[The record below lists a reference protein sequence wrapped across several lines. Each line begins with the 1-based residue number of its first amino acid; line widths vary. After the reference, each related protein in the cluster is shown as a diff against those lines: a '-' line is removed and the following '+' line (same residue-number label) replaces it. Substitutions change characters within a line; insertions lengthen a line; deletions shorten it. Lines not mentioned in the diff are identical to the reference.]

1 MKIEFNITK
10 IQKVLSDFCALTKLS
25 ISMYDAEY
33 TCLAY
38 SKPIE
43 VSTSPER
50 TYINSSSDNG
60 EISNYCRLM
69 QSSPKAYLSC
79 ELCDRKMFLQ
89 AAQTKKPVVYTCH
102 AGVVES
108 VYPILCDDI
117 VVGYF
122 MLGKYLDKCPSSSS
136 AENIIEIAKKFD
148 ISYTSLFAAYNKLP
162 VLSEKQ
168 TQAAMN
174 VLSLFV
180 SYFLLTNLIQ
190 RETDHLSQTIKN
202 YILNNL
208 EFLPCIEDIS
218 AKFLISPNKLYS
230 IFRSEFNMTVKQFVL
245 NARINKAKSLLKNS
259 DLPISDISVA
269 VGFSD
274 YNYFIRIFKKHTS
287 VSPLQYRKSSQ
298 Q

>member
-33 TCLAY
+33 TCWAY

-43 VSTSPER
+43 DSSER
-50 TYINSSSDNG
+50 THANG
-60 EISNYCRLM
+60 SADDEETFNYCRLIK
-69 QSSPKAYLSC
+69 SSPKAHCSC

-89 AAQTKKPVVYTCH
+89 AAQTKKPVIYTCH

-117 VVGYF
+117 VIGYF
-122 MLGKYLDKCPSSSS
+122 ILGKFLDESPSSS
-136 AENIIEIAKKFD
+136 AEKIIPIAKKFD
-148 ISYTSLFAAYNKLP
+148 ISHASLFAAYSKLP

-168 TQAAMN
+168 VHAAMN
-174 VLSLFV
+174 MLSLLV
-180 SYFLLTNLIQ
+180 SYFLLTNSIK
-190 RETDHLSQTIKN
+190 RETDQLSQNIKN

-208 EFLPCIEDIS
+208 EFLPCIEDIC

-230 IFRSEFNMTVKQFVL
+230 IFRSNFNMTIKQFVL

-259 DLPISDISVA
+259 DLPISEISLA

-274 YNYFIRIFKKHTS
+274 YNYFIRVFKKHTS